1 MESVV
6 QTQTDVKPSR
16 RHSIAVALR
25 RMSLTGHSDH
35 PSQLFNG
42 SNSGSR
48 RGSIQDSLIQ
58 FSKNFKIGSAGQS
71 SRCVSELGRFLSRTT
86 LQAVLAN
93 HLGDKKIKITKMNTK
108 QLTDS
113 DTNAYEIE
121 IWFKIKNQRR
131 RIDLSVRI
139 IHDSEDDELY
149 VFNTIINDIKLY
161 LHKKDLSNLNLV
173 PVQEQIDCSKMQ
185 SSIEEDDEE
194 LSSQIENDLTKVFIL
209 ESLFHRGYKDD
220 ISDLDGLD
228 YEHSIMAISYL
239 AKFHASSYCYR
250 KEENIVL
257 HEKYPELENIQM
269 PTFTP
274 EAVAKVGE
282 ILERSSQL
290 CSQSSMFVDAMVQ
303 GVKVETEFLEHF
315 RVLCHGNFL
324 RENLQYCYR
333 TELESRYFCSDLVF
347 QNLSWC
353 HIGSCVLDL
362 LQFVFTSIDP
372 EVRRNFLADFICS
385 VYYDNFVKTVINVNQ
400 KLSIFRLKHFVREFE
415 QNILYGFLF
424 SLDLKLKLHE
434 NIENDNEECKDE
446 LENENRK
453 LEEYIVALATDIVQ
467 FKANSRVSIFS

>member
-1 MESVV
+1 M
-6 QTQTDVKPSR
+6 
-16 RHSIAVALR
+16 
-25 RMSLTGHSDH
+25 
-35 PSQLFNG
+35 
-42 SNSGSR
+42 
-48 RGSIQDSLIQ
+48 
-58 FSKNFKIGSAGQS
+58 
-71 SRCVSELGRFLSRTT
+71 
-86 LQAVLAN
+86 
-93 HLGDKKIKITKMNTK
+93 
-108 QLTDS
+108 
-113 DTNAYEIE
+113 
-121 IWFKIKNQRR
+121 
-131 RIDLSVRI
+131 
-139 IHDSEDDELY
+139 
-149 VFNTIINDIKLY
+149 
-161 LHKKDLSNLNLV
+161 HKKDLSNLNLV

-333 TELESRYFCSDLVF
+333 
-347 QNLSWC
+347 W
-353 HIGSCVLDL
+353 
-362 LQFVFTSIDP
+362 
-372 EVRRNFLADFICS
+372 EVR
-385 VYYDNFVKTVINVNQ
+385 
-400 KLSIFRLKHFVREFE
+400 
-415 QNILYGFLF
+415 NI
-424 SLDLKLKLHE
+424 
-434 NIENDNEECKDE
+434 
-446 LENENRK
+446 
-453 LEEYIVALATDIVQ
+453 IVT
-467 FKANSRVSIFS
+467 IFSVRAMRVFNQV